1 MGTSDSTRQQM
12 TTLQQGYKPSQ
23 AVQNAQQQVTQ
34 VQSQRPMAYTSPVSQ
49 QLDVIYQQI
58 VTRKPFNY
66 DMNGDMLY
74 QNAKDQYVQGGRQA
88 MMDTMGQAAMLTGG
102 YGNSYASTA
111 GNQAMQQY
119 LLQLNAMLPEFY
131 DRAAAQYNQ
140 QGDDLY
146 NQYGLLLNQDQ
157 SAYGRYQ
164 DAMTQWN
171 NDLAMAQNAYNN
183 AYAQDYGAFQDTL
196 NFWQQQAA
204 AENNDFWASRNQA
217 YNTVMAMLQ
226 SGRMPSADMLAMAG
240 VSQADAEAMMPKEQT
255 GAGVGTA
262 TSSPSKIK
270 ILTPIDIERLKTATE
285 KQVVARPIQ
294 PSYDEVYAEKYL
306 KTNATKKK

>member
-1 MGTSDSTRQQM
+1 
-12 TTLQQGYKPSQ
+12 
-23 AVQNAQQQVTQ
+23 
-34 VQSQRPMAYTSPVSQ
+34 
-49 QLDVIYQQI
+49 
-58 VTRKPFNY
+58 
-66 DMNGDMLY
+66 MLY

-131 DRAAAQYNQ
+131 DRAAAQYSQ

-157 SAYGRYQ
+157 TAYGRYQ

-171 NDLAMAQNAYNN
+171 NDLAMAQNTYNN

-217 YNTVMAMLQ
+217 YNTVMTMLQ

-255 GAGVGTA
+255 GAGQTRAGASLPKVTINSPKKTENKPQTLKEYYDQGGTDPVGAGFGPANTKEA
-262 TSSPSKIK
+262 
-270 ILTPIDIERLKTATE
+270 IEQAYYNSHIT
-285 KQVVARPIQ
+285 RPIQ
-294 PSYDEVYAEKYL
+294 PPYDKVYDPLY
-306 KTNATKKK
+306 